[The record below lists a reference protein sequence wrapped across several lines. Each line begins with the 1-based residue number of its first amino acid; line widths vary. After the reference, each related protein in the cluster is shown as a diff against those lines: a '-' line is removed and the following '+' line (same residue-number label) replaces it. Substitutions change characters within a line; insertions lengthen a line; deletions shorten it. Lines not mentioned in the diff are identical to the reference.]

1 MSGSRSRRSVNNDDN
16 SEGDKEWHCMIT
28 VRASDKAWE
37 CATTARATK
46 NVGVAYPGHLQQP
59 GTPLQQS
66 YVAIRGRW
74 STQPRL
80 GRVSFRI
87 VLEFSPCCMGRTF
100 CGILVWIESVKPLQ
114 YYCSC
119 LPVSILLPTKKLL
132 FWKKMSCSGNVILCR
147 LAKCCDASIF
157 APVSYTHLTLR
168 RRG

>member
-1 MSGSRSRRSVNNDDN
+1 MALYR
-16 SEGDKEWHCMIT
+16 
-28 VRASDKAWE
+28 
-37 CATTARATK
+37 
-46 NVGVAYPGHLQQP
+46 VGVAYPVHLQQP

-119 LPVSILLPTKKLL
+119 LPVSIPLPTKKLL
-132 FWKKMSCSGNVILCR
+132 FWKKILCSGTMILCR
-147 LAKCCDASIF
+147 LAKCCDASILALAAKF
-157 APVSYTHLTLR
+157 HLEPHDVVRSSIACIKDSFWFYFSKLV
-168 RRG
+168 